1 MYTKGEPEGSV
12 NFRPGSNPN
21 QMRINRMIQADSV
34 LSTPP
39 TNTSSIQ
46 EANPAL
52 EARAESRGF
61 AFCPNRHRA
70 PDRGRAAGDPLKGI
84 KGLSRRTALAGIAML
99 PAVLPAAMRAAASA
113 EPDPIFAAIEVHRKA
128 KAAAAAAFAEVERLT
143 TIADA
148 EVGPRSLPVLNMVQP
163 GRFKEFVDVT
173 SWIDIDQ
180 LVPAEIYPDENAHFR
195 ERLRRQ
201 QEDHDAIVGDTDE
214 ITDEPC
220 AVL

>member
-1 MYTKGEPEGSV
+1 M
-12 NFRPGSNPN
+12 
-21 QMRINRMIQADSV
+21 
-34 LSTPP
+34 
-39 TNTSSIQ
+39 
-46 EANPAL
+46 
-52 EARAESRGF
+52 
-61 AFCPNRHRA
+61 CPNRHRA

-84 KGLSRRTALAGIAML
+84 KGLFRRTALAGIAML

-220 AVL
+220 AVLWTAIDDFAETVPTTMAGLLAMILYADEIWQQEEAGLLIANMATAARALVGGRA

>member
-1 MYTKGEPEGSV
+1 M
-12 NFRPGSNPN
+12 
-21 QMRINRMIQADSV
+21 
-34 LSTPP
+34 
-39 TNTSSIQ
+39 
-46 EANPAL
+46 
-52 EARAESRGF
+52 
-61 AFCPNRHRA
+61 CPNRHRA

-84 KGLSRRTALAGIAML
+84 KGLFRRTALAGIAML

-163 GRFKEFVDVT
+163 GWFKEFVDVT

-220 AVL
+220 AVLWTAIDDFAETVPTTMAGLLAMILYADEIWQQEEAGLLIANMATAARALVGGRA

>member
-1 MYTKGEPEGSV
+1 
-12 NFRPGSNPN
+12 
-21 QMRINRMIQADSV
+21 
-34 LSTPP
+34 
-39 TNTSSIQ
+39 
-46 EANPAL
+46 
-52 EARAESRGF
+52 
-61 AFCPNRHRA
+61 
-70 PDRGRAAGDPLKGI
+70 
-84 KGLSRRTALAGIAML
+84 ML

-220 AVL
+220 AVLWTAIDDFAETVPTTMAGLLAMILYADEIWQQEEAGLLIANMATAARALVGGRA